1 MSQNRLGTA
10 IVVLLAL
17 GGLTFYQLST
27 REALD
32 KAAPQASVTLPK
44 LKREAIDELAVS
56 GGDQPAVRLVK
67 KGNEWRVAEPLDAK
81 ADQDAVTTALDKLV
95 ELEVTGVAATKAKN
109 HERLEVDEKKG
120 LRVIARGTGKTL
132 LDGYIGSYQT
142 GNTMFRS
149 QGQDAV
155 ASVRGSIRY
164 AFAKATREWRDRTI
178 NKLELKALQE
188 IAFASKNGNFRFAH
202 EGDTWK
208 QVLGAGQ
215 KGIERFDEKKVSGI
229 VSAVL
234 DLSATDFAD
243 ANVTQEQA
251 GLTAGAATV
260 TLTTTGE
267 AGPQQIRFRVGGN
280 KDKDYYVLREGIDT
294 IFVVSSW
301 VGDRLMPKADL
312 FAEKKE
318 PAPGENTAPLGS
330 RENAIQVL
338 PTRVEHGAMD
348 PHAGAAKPAAAK
360 SAPGKK

>member
-27 REALD
+27 REAED

-44 LKREAIDELAVS
+44 LKRDAIDELSVS

-67 KGNEWRVAEPLDAK
+67 KGSEWRLAEPLDAK
-81 ADQDAVTTALDKLV
+81 GDEDAISTALDKLV

-120 LRVIARGTGKTL
+120 LRVTARGAGKTL

-149 QGQDAV
+149 HGQDAV

-178 NKLELKALQE
+178 NKLEMKALKE
-188 IAFASKNGNFRFAH
+188 IDFASKNGNFRFAH

-208 QVLGAGQ
+208 QILSAGQ
-215 KGIERFDEKKVSGI
+215 KGIERFDEKKVPGI

-260 TLTTTGE
+260 TVTTTSE
-267 AGPQQIRFRVGGN
+267 AGSQQIRFKIGGT
-280 KDKDYYVLREGIDT
+280 KDKDYYLVREGVDT

-301 VGDRLMPKADL
+301 VGDRLMPKDEL

-318 PAPGENTAPLGS
+318 TAPGENTAPLGS
-330 RENAIQVL
+330 RENAIQVY
-338 PTRVEHGAMD
+338 PTKVEHSATD
-348 PHAGAAKPAAAK
+348 PHAAAAKPAAAK
-360 SAPGKK
+360 TAQVKK